1 MFYESM
7 KYADNTFV
15 RFKNYMFWKQK
26 KKVREFDG
34 LFIVKQRKNP
44 SKDREKHSITYRVSP
59 YSFFVL

>member
-1 MFYESM
+1 MLTTLLFASKIICFENR
-7 KYADNTFV
+7 K
-15 RFKNYMFWKQK
+15 K

>member
-1 MFYESM
+1 MLTTLLFASKIICFE
-7 KYADNTFV
+7 N
-15 RFKNYMFWKQK
+15 RK

>member
-1 MFYESM
+1 MFYESI

-15 RFKNYMFWKQK
+15 RFKNYVLKTEK

-44 SKDREKHSITYRVSP
+44 SKDREKHSITYCVSP
-59 YSFFVL
+59 YSYFVL

>member
-1 MFYESM
+1 MFYESI
-7 KYADNTFV
+7 KYADNTSLQKLYV
-15 RFKNYMFWKQK
+15 LKTEK

-59 YSFFVL
+59 YSYFVL